1 MGLNMGAGGKP
12 VNIFTFKKNGSE
24 PPEVLNW
31 KLWFA
36 VLSFGIMGA
45 ARGIDE
51 GLISGTFATKHFQN
65 SLGLN
70 KLDKV
75 DLAQVK
81 ANVSAMVQIG
91 SVGGALLAF
100 VLADRI
106 GRLWATRQLCLVWM
120 LGIVIFM
127 TSTVGGGRLGQVYAG
142 RFIAGLGIGQTTVI
156 APVYISEIAPKSVRG
171 LCTCVFSGSVYIGI
185 MLAYF
190 ASWGSSLHIPK
201 TEPTSWEVPTSIH
214 LMFAGLIFVL
224 SFFNYESPRYLI
236 KAGKR
241 DHAVANLARV
251 RGLPAE
257 HELVQGEI
265 ADIENQ
271 LHEEQEATM
280 GQGAMGYIKE
290 MFFMPNN
297 AYRLYIGLGSQV
309 LSQWSG
315 AQSMTVYAPDFF
327 ALLGTK
333 GQNEKLFATAIFGV
347 VKFVA
352 AIACALF
359 LVDWIGRKRSLS
371 IGIACQAISMAY
383 VAAFLTAVPGIDT
396 EGFEFS
402 KSQKAASTVALVMI
416 YLSGFGWAMG
426 WNSMQYLLNA
436 EIYPLRIRAIS
447 SSLVM
452 CFHFVNQYGN
462 SRAVP
467 LMLLD
472 HSEGGLGPA
481 GTFWLFT
488 AITIIGG
495 AWAWF
500 TIPETSGRSLEG
512 IDKLFEL
519 PWYKIGR
526 FGAQE
531 AEISDQFEAD
541 KIDEKKA
548 NVQIIE
554 RAV

>member
-1 MGLNMGAGGKP
+1 M
-12 VNIFTFKKNGSE
+12 
-24 PPEVLNW
+24 
-31 KLWFA
+31 
-36 VLSFGIMGA
+36 
-45 ARGIDE
+45 
-51 GLISGTFATKHFQN
+51 
-65 SLGLN
+65 
-70 KLDKV
+70 
-75 DLAQVK
+75 
-81 ANVSAMVQIG
+81 
-91 SVGGALLAF
+91 
-100 VLADRI
+100 
-106 GRLWATRQLCLVWM
+106 
-120 LGIVIFM
+120 
-127 TSTVGGGRLGQVYAG
+127 
-142 RFIAGLGIGQTTVI
+142 
-156 APVYISEIAPKSVRG
+156 
-171 LCTCVFSGSVYIGI
+171 
-185 MLAYF
+185 
-190 ASWGSSLHIPK
+190 
-201 TEPTSWEVPTSIH
+201 
-214 LMFAGLIFVL
+214 
-224 SFFNYESPRYLI
+224 
-236 KAGKR
+236 
-241 DHAVANLARV
+241 
-251 RGLPAE
+251 
-257 HELVQGEI
+257 
-265 ADIENQ
+265 
-271 LHEEQEATM
+271 
-280 GQGAMGYIKE
+280 
-290 MFFMPNN
+290 
-297 AYRLYIGLGSQV
+297 
-309 LSQWSG
+309 SQWSG
-315 AQSMTVYAPDFF
+315 AQSITIYAPDFF

-383 VAAFLTAVPGIDT
+383 VAAFLTIVPGI
-396 EGFEFS
+396 EEKGFEFS
-402 KSQKAASTVALVMI
+402 KSQKSASTGAIVMI

-495 AWAWF
+495 VWAWF

-526 FGAQE
+526 YGAKE
-531 AEISDQFEAD
+531 AEISDQYEAETL
-541 KIDEKKA
+541 DEKKA
-548 NVQIIE
+548 NVQVIE
-554 RAV
+554 RVV

>member
-1 MGLNMGAGGKP
+1 MGAGGKP
-12 VNIFTFKKNGSE
+12 VNIFTFKKNGNE

-51 GLISGTFATKHFQN
+51 GLISGTFATKHFQK

-70 KLDKV
+70 KLDTV
-75 DLAQVK
+75 ELAQVK

-91 SVGGALLAF
+91 SVGGAFLAF
-100 VLADRI
+100 ILADRI

-120 LGIVIFM
+120 LGIVVFM

-190 ASWGSSLHIPK
+190 ASWGSSLHISK
-201 TEPTSWEVPTSIH
+201 TSPTSWEVPTSIH
-214 LMFAGLIFVL
+214 LMFAGIIFIL

-241 DHAVANLARV
+241 ENAVVNLARV
-251 RGLPAE
+251 RGLPVE
-257 HELVQGEI
+257 HEVVQSEI
-265 ADIENQ
+265 AEIENQ

-280 GQGAMGYIKE
+280 GQGALGYLRE
-290 MFFMPNN
+290 MFCMPNN
-297 AYRLYIGLGSQV
+297 AYRLYIGLGSQI

-315 AQSMTVYAPDFF
+315 AQSMTIYAPDFF

-383 VAAFLTAVPGIDT
+383 LAAFLTAVPGI
-396 EGFEFS
+396 EEKGFEFT
-402 KSQKAASTVALVMI
+402 KSQKTASTVALVFI
-416 YLSGFGWAMG
+416 YISGFGWAMG

-436 EIYPLRIRAIS
+436 EIYPLRIRAMS

-472 HSEGGLGPA
+472 HKEGGLGPA

-488 AITIIGG
+488 AITLIGG
-495 AWAWF
+495 VWAWF
-500 TIPETSGRSLEG
+500 TIPETSGRSLES

-526 FGAQE
+526 FGAPE
-531 AEISDQFEAD
+531 AELSDQYEAD

-548 NVQIIE
+548 NVQVIE
-554 RAV
+554 RVV

>member
-1 MGLNMGAGGKP
+1 MGAGGKP

-526 FGAQE
+526 FGARE

>member
-1 MGLNMGAGGKP
+1 MGAGGKP

-541 KIDEKKA
+541 KIEEKKA

>member
-1 MGLNMGAGGKP
+1 MGAGGKP
-12 VNIFTFKKNGSE
+12 VNIFTFKKNASE

-51 GLISGTFATKHFQN
+51 GLISGTFATKHFQHA
-65 SLGLN
+65 LGLN
-70 KLDKV
+70 KLDTV

-91 SVGGALLAF
+91 SVGGAALAF
-100 VLADRI
+100 ILADRI

-120 LGIVIFM
+120 LGIVVFM

-190 ASWGSSLHIPK
+190 ASWGSSLHISK
-201 TEPTSWEVPTSIH
+201 TSPNSWEVPTSIH
-214 LMFAGLIFVL
+214 LMFAGIIFIL

-241 DHAVANLARV
+241 DNAVANLARV
-251 RGLPAE
+251 RGLPAD
-257 HELVQGEI
+257 HEVVQAEI

-280 GQGAMGYIKE
+280 GQGAFGLLRE
-290 MFFMPNN
+290 MFLMPNN

-371 IGIACQAISMAY
+371 IGIALQAVSMAY
-383 VAAFLTAVPGIDT
+383 LAAFLTAVPGI
-396 EGFEFS
+396 EEKGFEFT
-402 KSQKAASTVALVMI
+402 KSQKAASTVALVFI

-436 EIYPLRIRAIS
+436 EIYPLRIRAMS

-472 HSEGGLGPA
+472 HKEGGLGPA

-488 AITIIGG
+488 AITLIGG

-500 TIPETSGRSLEG
+500 TIPETAGRSLEG

-519 PWYKIGR
+519 PWYKIGLH
-526 FGAQE
+526 GAKE

>member
-1 MGLNMGAGGKP
+1 MP
-12 VNIFTFKKNGSE
+12 
-24 PPEVLNW
+24 
-31 KLWFA
+31 
-36 VLSFGIMGA
+36 
-45 ARGIDE
+45 RH
-51 GLISGTFATKHFQN
+51 KHH
-65 SLGLN
+65 
-70 KLDKV
+70 
-75 DLAQVK
+75 
-81 ANVSAMVQIG
+81 ANANCRFRAMVQIG
-91 SVGGALLAF
+91 SVGGAFLAF
-100 VLADRI
+100 ILADRI

-120 LGIVIFM
+120 LGIVVFM

-190 ASWGSSLHIPK
+190 ASWGSSLHISK
-201 TEPTSWEVPTSIH
+201 TSPTSWEVPTSIH
-214 LMFAGLIFVL
+214 LMFAGLIFIL

-241 DHAVANLARV
+241 ENAVINLARV
-251 RGLPAE
+251 RGLPVE
-257 HELVQGEI
+257 HEVVQSEI
-265 ADIENQ
+265 AEIENQ

-280 GQGAMGYIKE
+280 GQGALGYLRE
-290 MFFMPNN
+290 MFCMPNN
-297 AYRLYIGLGSQV
+297 AYRLYIGLGSQI

-315 AQSMTVYAPDFF
+315 AQSMTIYAPDFF

-383 VAAFLTAVPGIDT
+383 LAAFLTAVPGI
-396 EGFEFS
+396 EEKGFEFT
-402 KSQKAASTVALVMI
+402 KSQKTASTVALVFI
-416 YLSGFGWAMG
+416 YISGFGWAMG

-436 EIYPLRIRAIS
+436 EIYPLRIRAMS

-472 HSEGGLGPA
+472 HKEGGLGPA

-488 AITIIGG
+488 AITLIGG
-495 AWAWF
+495 VWAWF
-500 TIPETSGRSLEG
+500 TIPETSGRSLES

-531 AEISDQFEAD
+531 AELSDQYEAD

-548 NVQIIE
+548 NVQVIE
-554 RAV
+554 RVV

>member
-1 MGLNMGAGGKP
+1 MGAGGKP

-541 KIDEKKA
+541 KMDEKKA

>member
-1 MGLNMGAGGKP
+1 MGAGGKP
-12 VNIFTFKKNGSE
+12 VNIFTFKKNGNE

-51 GLISGTFATKHFQN
+51 GLISGTFATKHFQT

-70 KLDKV
+70 KLDTV

-201 TEPTSWEVPTSIH
+201 TSPNSWEVPTSIH
-214 LMFAGLIFVL
+214 LMFAGIIFIL

-236 KAGKR
+236 KAGQR
-241 DHAVANLARV
+241 EHAVANLARV
-251 RGLPAE
+251 RGLPID
-257 HELVQGEI
+257 HEVVQAEI

-280 GQGAMGYIKE
+280 GQGAFGLLRE
-290 MFFMPNN
+290 MFLMPNN

-383 VAAFLTAVPGIDT
+383 LAAFLTAVPGI
-396 EGFEFS
+396 EEKGFEFTP
-402 KSQKAASTVALVMI
+402 SQKTASTVALVFI
-416 YLSGFGWAMG
+416 YISGFGWAMG

-436 EIYPLRIRAIS
+436 EIYPLRIRAMS

-472 HSEGGLGPA
+472 HKEGGLGPA

-488 AITIIGG
+488 AITLIGG
-495 AWAWF
+495 VWAWF
-500 TIPETSGRSLEG
+500 TIPETAGRSLEG
-512 IDKLFEL
+512 IDRLFEL

-526 FGAQE
+526 YGAKE
-531 AEISDQFEAD
+531 AELSDQYEAD
-541 KIDEKKA
+541 KMDEKKA
-548 NVQIIE
+548 NVQVIE
-554 RAV
+554 RVV

>member
-1 MGLNMGAGGKP
+1 MGAGGKP

-51 GLISGTFATKHFQN
+51 GLISGTFATKHFQH
-65 SLGLN
+65 SLGLD
-70 KLDKV
+70 KLDTV

-190 ASWGSSLHIPK
+190 ASWGSSLHISK
-201 TEPTSWEVPTSIH
+201 TSPTSWEVPTSIH

-241 DHAVANLARV
+241 ENAVANLARV
-251 RGLPAE
+251 RGLPIE
-257 HELVQGEI
+257 HELVQSEI

-383 VAAFLTAVPGIDT
+383 VAAFLTAVPGI
-396 EGFEFS
+396 EEKGFEFS
-402 KSQKAASTVALVMI
+402 KSQKTASTVALVMI

-472 HSEGGLGPA
+472 HKEGGLGPA

-488 AITIIGG
+488 AITCIGG

-500 TIPETSGRSLEG
+500 TIPETSGRSLES

-526 FGAQE
+526 FGAKE